1 MAYYLSCEVTVG
13 NFRLTGVNEVVINS
27 SWRTLGDTCTLKL
40 PNISKYEGKQTKLE
54 DRIKTGDK
62 VIVKL
67 GYDGHLI
74 TEFVGFVS
82 EILPKTPF
90 EIRCEDANY
99 TLKRSEL
106 ISQSWRSTN
115 LKEVLNFCLT
125 KVKNTEMILGE
136 IPEVTLAPFRLER
149 VTVAQALQ
157 KLKDEYLLAAY
168 FRGNSLF
175 VGLPYTESMEKL
187 EGSRSKFHFQKNIA
201 TESLVYKKKE
211 DVRLKA
217 KVINILKNN
226 EKIETEV
233 GDSDGEQ
240 RTIHLRIPTTD
251 KKVLER
257 IGLVELEKYKYEGYR
272 GKFVSFGIPYLI
284 HSGTVELEDENYPN
298 RKGKY
303 ICESLKT
310 TFGMNGFRREI
321 ELGKK
326 ISV

>member
-1 MAYYLSCEVTVG
+1 
-13 NFRLTGVNEVVINS
+13 
-27 SWRTLGDTCTLKL
+27 LGDSCTLKL
-40 PNISKYEGKQTKLE
+40 PNIAKYEGVQIKLE

-62 VIVKL
+62 VVVKL
-67 GYDGHLI
+67 GYNGNLI

-82 EILPKTPF
+82 EIVPKTPF
-90 EIRCEDANY
+90 ELRCEDANY

-106 ISQSWRSTN
+106 ISQSWRSTK

-125 KVKNTEMILGE
+125 KVKNVQMVLGE
-136 IPEVTLAPFRLER
+136 IPDVTLAPFRLER

-168 FRGNSLF
+168 FRGNGLF
-175 VGLPYTESMEKL
+175 VGLPYTESMDKL
-187 EGSRSKFHFQKNIA
+187 EGSRAKFHFQKNIA

-226 EKIETEV
+226 ERIETEV

-272 GKFVSFGIPYLI
+272 GKFVSFGVPYLI
-284 HSGTVELEDENYPN
+284 HSGTVELEDDKYPN

-303 ICESLKT
+303 ICESIKT

-326 ISV
+326 LSVGSNQ